1 MERGDWRSRVHCRN
15 FHSREGGRE
24 RESGGIR
31 PPLEHRCYDLSGR
44 GTYNQSAMLGS
55 VADSIAFFYVGR
67 RRRKSSTFLLEVSG
81 SGLVSIRFACLL
93 DGSSRMKERGREK
106 REVVKSRFCL

>member
-15 FHSREGGRE
+15 FHSREG
-24 RESGGIR
+24 ESGGIH

-67 RRRKSSTFLLEVSG
+67 RGRRRKSSTFLLEVSG